1 MPMMLLW
8 AAPAVMFSGVG
19 YYWIAVADLLDD
31 AVAFSTPVAPTSR
44 RRPQFTVI
52 QGGKY

>member
-19 YYWIAVADLLDD
+19 YCMMAVADLVDN
-31 AVAFSTPVAPTSR
+31 AVALSTPVAR
-44 RRPQFTVI
+44 RRPRFRVI